1 MDSTNTSIEI
11 LKQEGDSA
19 LDLLSRIETL
29 EEERNGLVKERN
41 KRLQGELTVI
51 SAKKRVD
58 EELTRMKS
66 IQEFVG
72 NALLIREPKALTEF
86 FLETIVEAFECENV
100 FLLSVDH
107 LKGNLSVEDMKIFE
121 NYMIENSEF
130 SKKVKNISKIVS
142 TINMIPKIETSND
155 FLHKLDSKINKKS
168 ILGFQFSPVFIN
180 RISYSFAILMILFF
194 ITYESKNE
202 KEIMA
207 YDEIN
212 SNSLNT
218 IESDTLKNDNFII
231 KQVVGKKKTK

>member
-1 MDSTNTSIEI
+1 MNKDFESKISDYIE
-11 LKQEGDSA
+11 
-19 LDLLSRIETL
+19 
-29 EEERNGLVKERN
+29 
-41 KRLQGELTVI
+41 
-51 SAKKRVD
+51 
-58 EELTRMKS
+58 
-66 IQEFVG
+66 
-72 NALLIREPKALTEF
+72 
-86 FLETIVEAFECENV
+86 
-100 FLLSVDH
+100 
-107 LKGNLSVEDMKIFE
+107 GNLSVEDMKLFE
-121 NYMIENSEF
+121 DYMIENSKF

-142 TINMIPKIETSND
+142 TINMMPKIETSND
-155 FLHKLDSKINKKS
+155 FLYKLDSKINKKS

-231 KQVVGKKKTK
+231 KQVVGKNKTK

>member
-1 MDSTNTSIEI
+1 MNKDFESKISDYIE
-11 LKQEGDSA
+11 
-19 LDLLSRIETL
+19 
-29 EEERNGLVKERN
+29 
-41 KRLQGELTVI
+41 
-51 SAKKRVD
+51 
-58 EELTRMKS
+58 
-66 IQEFVG
+66 
-72 NALLIREPKALTEF
+72 
-86 FLETIVEAFECENV
+86 
-100 FLLSVDH
+100 
-107 LKGNLSVEDMKIFE
+107 GNLSVEDMKIFE

-142 TINMIPKIETSND
+142 TINMMPKIETSND
-155 FLHKLDSKINKKS
+155 FLDKLDSKINKKS